1 MNVSLQN
8 SDKLVDD
15 ADMIALKSISL
26 EWDAT
31 RLLKKIRLKGGSVRI
46 SGENLSYWV
55 ANRYKLN
62 PDQIIWSSYDGGSL
76 SLDPYKPR
84 MVVGLTLNF

>member
-1 MNVSLQN
+1 MGCHPT
-8 SDKLVDD
+8 
-15 ADMIALKSISL
+15 L
-26 EWDAT
+26 E
-31 RLLKKIRLKGGSVRI
+31 KIRLKGGSVRI

-62 PDQIIWSSYDGGSL
+62 PDQIIWLSYDGGSL